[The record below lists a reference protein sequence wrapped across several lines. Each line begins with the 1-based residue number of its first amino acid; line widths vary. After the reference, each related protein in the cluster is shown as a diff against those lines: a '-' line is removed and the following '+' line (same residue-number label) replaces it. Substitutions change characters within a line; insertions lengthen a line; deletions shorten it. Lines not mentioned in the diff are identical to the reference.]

1 MSLEQLKVNLTEL
14 KDNVI
19 STTAYINAAKL
30 VKLVIATVTTF
41 INCIKLS
48 YDVTVLEQRKAELDE
63 MFSDVE
69 VAEIP
74 IDDIENL
81 SIDEIA
87 YRIASEMKK
96 TVETMKVEKKR

>member
-1 MSLEQLKVNLTEL
+1 MSLEQLKANLTEL
-14 KDNVI
+14 KDNVT
-19 STTAYINAAKL
+19 STTAYINAVKLAKL
-30 VKLVIATVTTF
+30 LIATVTTF
-41 INCIKLS
+41 VNCIKLS

-63 MFSDVE
+63 MFSDVK
-69 VAEIP
+69 VAEIS

-96 TVETMKVEKKR
+96 TVDAMKVEK